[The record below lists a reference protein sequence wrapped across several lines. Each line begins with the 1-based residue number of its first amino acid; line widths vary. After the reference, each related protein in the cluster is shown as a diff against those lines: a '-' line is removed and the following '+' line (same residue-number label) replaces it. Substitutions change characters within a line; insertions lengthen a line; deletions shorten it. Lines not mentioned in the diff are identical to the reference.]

1 MLSGILKTTQKQG
14 VTFNSMMQDVIDL
27 IQFSKMTM
35 VKQSPKSSHRYLCC
49 FLGNKIIKGC
59 FFIRKLKKI

>member
-35 VKQSPKSSHRYLCC
+35 EKQSPKSSHRYVV
-49 FLGNKIIKGC
+49 F
-59 FFIRKLKKI
+59 